1 MSPRPNFRC
10 IQAQFHTSRKFLV
23 CSVFLGLMSTACAT
37 AITTPTPTSKIISGH
52 DVLFAGIC
60 RNKQGALIGS
70 EIDLF
75 KNKQTGQAFKESCI
89 PHDTGN
95 Y

>member
-1 MSPRPNFRC
+1 
-10 IQAQFHTSRKFLV
+10 
-23 CSVFLGLMSTACAT
+23 MSTACAT

-75 KNKQTGQAFKESCI
+75 KISKQDKLSKKAVFLMTQETTKDEVS
-89 PHDTGN
+89 
-95 Y
+95 